1 MKITTHIT
9 ITSFDEDGETLEISA
24 DVTHAARFP
33 PRIDPDEPD
42 MYSIKNLELSI
53 EGDPV
58 DFEKLK
64 AHDQDEVNLKLVTL
78 YQEYKQGGEHG

>member
-9 ITSFDEDGETLEISA
+9 VTSFDEDGETLEISA
-24 DVTHAARFP
+24 DVIEA
-33 PRIDPDEPD
+33 PRYPLVLDPKEEE

-53 EGDPV
+53 EGEEV
-58 DFEKLK
+58 DFDKLK

-78 YQEYKQGGEHG
+78 YQEYNQEKD